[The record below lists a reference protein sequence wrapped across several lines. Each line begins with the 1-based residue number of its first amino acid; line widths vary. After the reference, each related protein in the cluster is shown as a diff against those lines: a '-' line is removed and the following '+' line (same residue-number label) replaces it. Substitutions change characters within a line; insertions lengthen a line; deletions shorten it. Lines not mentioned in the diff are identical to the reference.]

1 MILLTDTDEWAESS
15 AYSKVAFTHLFGP
28 DTTNSGVFARLVQF
42 VWACVKAVS
51 RTLGRTKQPGRY
63 GLKRRELRCGLLLL

>member
-1 MILLTDTDEWAESS
+1 MILLRDTDEWAESS
-15 AYSKVAFTHLFGP
+15 TYSKGAFIYLFGSV
-28 DTTNSGVFARLVQF
+28 TTNSGVFARLVQF

-63 GLKRRELRCGLLLL
+63 GLKRREL